1 MLKTLIGKLNIFLVR
16 RSDVVLKK
24 INDDEELLI
33 QIEINNST
41 VHLAECEIEMILQ
54 RDEVLKQV
62 EAYIDE
68 NIIPNIRKHSS
79 YKIDVYDL
87 YNVMVGVRPNLV
99 DYILAIKNISNL
111 YVSRKF
117 FWRFYDKLCCPT
129 FECKI

>member
-1 MLKTLIGKLNIFLVR
+1 MLKTLIDKLNIFLVR
-16 RSDVVLKK
+16 RSDVVVKK

-33 QIEINNST
+33 QVEINNSV

-54 RDEVLKQV
+54 RDEVLKQL
-62 EAYIDE
+62 EEYIYE
-68 NIIPNIRKHSS
+68 NIIPNVRKHSS
-79 YKIDVYDL
+79 YKIDLYDL

-99 DYILAIKNISNL
+99 DYILATKNISNL

-117 FWRFYDKLCCPT
+117 FWRFYDKTCCPT

>member
-1 MLKTLIGKLNIFLVR
+1 M
-16 RSDVVLKK
+16 LKK

-99 DYILAIKNISNL
+99 DYILATKNISNL

-117 FWRFYDKLCCPT
+117 FWCFYDKLCCPT